1 MFTAETQ
8 RHREKPGG
16 LPRRLGASALT
27 TALLGSLMVLPL
39 HAQQLTCR
47 NGRCERVIF
56 GTAPAASRL
65 RIKAHGPVTLE
76 GGAARD
82 FSYSVKVI
90 ATARTDAEA
99 RRVLQ
104 LYSVRIE
111 SGGPWTVL
119 TAPGGPVETTVS
131 VKAPKLTAA
140 TVSTS
145 EGAIHA
151 TGIEGPLDADT
162 GAGEI
167 TVDRVRGDCS
177 LTTGGGHI
185 RAGQMGGALKCS
197 TGAGNVNL
205 DSARGEVILATQGG
219 DIFARETGGLVRAET
234 GGGGVHIGTAAGS
247 VTAISGGGEIIV
259 EKSGGVVTLRNMAGP
274 VNVGSATGVRC
285 DSASGGIRL
294 GNISGPIRVATSMG
308 SIMAALLGSHLA
320 DSYIATGN
328 GDITVLIPSNV
339 GVTIQADNTM
349 ADTLRRIISDFA
361 AVQPRRQGTHVV
373 AAGTVNG
380 GGPVLQLAATGGT
393 IFIKKQ

>member
-1 MFTAETQ
+1 MFS
-8 RHREKPGG
+8 
-16 LPRRLGASALT
+16 PRVLCVLCVSALN
-27 TALLGSLMVLPL
+27 ACLLNPL

-47 NGRCERVIF
+47 NGRCEQVIY
-56 GTAPAASRL
+56 GVAPAAPRL

-76 GGAARD
+76 GGAAKD
-82 FSYSVKVI
+82 VSYSVKMTV
-90 ATARTDAEA
+90 TARTDAEA
-99 RRVLQ
+99 RRILR

-111 SGGPWTVL
+111 AGGPWTVL

-131 VKAPKLTAA
+131 VKAPRLTAA
-140 TVSTS
+140 VVSTS
-145 EGAIHA
+145 EGAVHA
-151 TGIEGPLDADT
+151 TGVEGPLDVDT

-167 TVDRVRGDCS
+167 VVDRVRGDCS

-185 RAGQMGGALKCS
+185 RAGQMGGSLKCS
-197 TGAGNVNL
+197 TGAGKVNV
-205 DSARGEVILATQGG
+205 DSVRGEAVLATQGG
-219 DIFARETGGLVRAET
+219 DIYARDAGSVVHAET

-259 EKSGGVVTLRNMAGP
+259 EKSGGVVNLRNMAGP
-274 VNVGSATGVRC
+274 VNVGSAAGVRC

-294 GNISGPIRVATSMG
+294 ANISGPIRVATSMG
-308 SIMAALLGSHLA
+308 SIMAALFGSHLA
-320 DSYIATGN
+320 DSYLATGN

-339 GVTIQADNTM
+339 GVTIRADNTM
-349 ADTLRRIISDFA
+349 ADTLRRIISDFS